1 MHLSPSVLLGL
12 ASLGIT
18 ASAAPVETRTSS
30 LAAPD
35 DFVKVNG
42 TGFTLNGGPFK
53 FHGTNNYYL
62 PVNSKQLT
70 DEFFPVAESLQIKV
84 IRTWAFADTLASQA
98 GKNGIW
104 FQSFNGTDVKIN
116 EGDDGLKMLDYV
128 VEQSG
133 KRGMKLILALVNNWS
148 DFGGMDLYV
157 EAMGGTTHGDF
168 YTNEKVKQTYMN
180 YVKNIVTRKNPL
192 TGVPYNEDPAIF
204 AWELTNE
211 ARCKGSTLERGDNCS
226 PATIASWMTE
236 MSAFVKSLDSN
247 HLVTTG
253 DEGFYARPDQ
263 AYPDNGSDG
272 VDIEQHMQIPTIDY
286 GTFHTYPEHFKR
298 DPKTYGPQTVRDHS
312 ATAEKFG
319 KPIVW
324 EEYGLIA
331 KDTRAQIIP
340 EWHAA
345 VQQSAVS
352 GTLVWM
358 VAGPSYP
365 DFDGFTVH
373 PDDPFIQQLIKDPI
387 AAIASG
393 NSTPTGSPPT
403 STPAPSTALCAGTTV
418 TATDASARAWGF
430 ENGQSCLMATC
441 TGTTVTKTDTAGR
454 AWGFEN
460 GKSCL
465 VPTCGSTTAITATD
479 SSARAWGFENG
490 NSCLIPTCATTR
502 TITATDSSARSWGF
516 EDGRSC
522 LIPTCSGGS
531 ATAVTSVD
539 SQGRRWGFENGF
551 SCLIPQ

>member
-1 MHLSPSVLLGL
+1 MHLAPSVWLGL

-30 LAAPD
+30 LAALD
-35 DFVKVNG
+35 GFVKVNG
-42 TGFTLNGGPFK
+42 SGFTVNGSPFK

-70 DEFFPVAESLQIKV
+70 DEFFPIAESLQIQV

-133 KRGMKLILALVNNWS
+133 KRGMKLVLALVNNWS

-168 YTNEKVKQTYMN
+168 YTNDKVKQTYMN
-180 YVKNIVTRKNPL
+180 YAKNIVTRKNSL

-211 ARCKGSTLERGDNCS
+211 ARCKGSKLERGDNCS

-272 VDIEQHMQIPTIDY
+272 VDIEKHMQIPTIDY

-331 KDTRAQIIP
+331 KDTRAEIIP

-345 VQQSAVS
+345 VRQSAIS

-387 AAIASG
+387 AAITSG
-393 NSTPTGSPPT
+393 NSPGDGGPPSPTSPETPPISTGT
-403 STPAPSTALCAGTTV
+403 STPGSSAALCAGTTI

-441 TGTTVTKTDTAGR
+441 TSTTITKTDTAGR

-465 VPTCGSTTAITATD
+465 VPTCGST
-479 SSARAWGFENG
+479 
-490 NSCLIPTCATTR
+490 R
-502 TITATDSSARSWGF
+502 TITATDSSARPWGF
-516 EDGRSC
+516 ENGRSC
-522 LIPTCSGGS
+522 LIPTCSRGS

-551 SCLIPQ
+551 SCLIAR